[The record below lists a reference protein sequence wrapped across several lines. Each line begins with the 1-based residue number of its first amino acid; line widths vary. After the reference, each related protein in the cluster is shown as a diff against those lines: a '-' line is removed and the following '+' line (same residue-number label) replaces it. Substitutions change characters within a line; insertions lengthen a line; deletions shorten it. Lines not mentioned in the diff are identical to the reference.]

1 MRNINASQNAN
12 VERSNGSG
20 QVIED
25 EREPED
31 RSALER
37 ELLDAMASFSPRD
50 RNLLRNWHRHAIS
63 LVHVNVLTSLDIE
76 GPLSMTRLAEAMDI
90 SDASATGIV
99 DRMEKR
105 GLVERRRD
113 AADRRVVL
121 VCPTEQGRQVFR
133 DMDAH
138 RRKFLSL
145 VLSHLSDA
153 QLRALWTGMQAV
165 LEARRNVLATMAD
178 APPGQTNDRPAPA
191 PGAP

>member
-1 MRNINASQNAN
+1 MQNINVPQNAN
-12 VERSNGSG
+12 AEQSNGSARTG
-20 QVIED
+20 EAGG
-25 EREPED
+25 RSGD
-31 RSALER
+31 RVALER
-37 ELLDAMASFSPRD
+37 EVLDAIASFSPRD

-76 GPLSMTRLAEAMDI
+76 GPLSMTRLAETMDI

-121 VCPTEQGRQVFR
+121 VCPTERGLQVFR

-153 QLRALWTGMQAV
+153 QLAALKSGMQAV
-165 LEARRNVLATMAD
+165 LEARRTVLATMAE
-178 APPGQTNDRPAPA
+178 APPGRANEPPAADA
-191 PGAP
+191 PES